1 MPRETKKAEM
11 VASVR
16 DRAEMYRLLAQVYFK
31 PLSQEQIDAL
41 AQADLAALAVG
52 DASPFA
58 DGYNDV
64 YRYLRRMNTG
74 TRQELASDF
83 TSVFYGIQTY
93 EGRAAQP
100 IESLYRSDGGLVM
113 GEASG
118 EVYRAFRESCVK
130 VREGLDL
137 PDDHPQHTL
146 RFFRTSM
153 P

>member
-58 DGYNDV
+58 KG
-64 YRYLRRMNTG
+64 
-74 TRQELASDF
+74 S
-83 TSVFYGIQTY
+83 I
-93 EGRAAQP
+93 
-100 IESLYRSDGGLVM
+100 
-113 GEASG
+113 
-118 EVYRAFRESCVK
+118 
-130 VREGLDL
+130 
-137 PDDHPQHTL
+137 
-146 RFFRTSM
+146 FRTTISPSCSSSWHACAKESQRVLRM
-153 P
+153 VVGRKRRGRLTSRGRSSSAISHRGSRASRP